1 MARIRLATWHGRHAP
16 GEVIE
21 VPDGQVPGL
30 RRDGR
35 VAEVVADEPQAVAD
49 TPVDRPAAEPSP
61 LVDEPVEAPLAR
73 RRGKSG

>member
-1 MARIRLATWHGRHAP
+1 MARIRLATWHGGHAP
-16 GEVIE
+16 GEVVE
-21 VPDGQVPGL
+21 VPDDQVPGL

-49 TPVDRPAAEPSP
+49 APVDGPATEPVP
-61 LVDEPVEAPLAR
+61 PVDEPVEAPLPR